1 VSGSAL
7 LNIPWPS
14 CSLWRW
20 LQALF
25 WLVRAIMLSAGDVD
39 GKRLIV
45 QTAVT
50 WSAIAIYVLFVS
62 EALPG
67 PVYEI
72 FRSLVG

>member
-1 VSGSAL
+1 
-7 LNIPWPS
+7 
-14 CSLWRW
+14 
-20 LQALF
+20 
-25 WLVRAIMLSAGDVD
+25 MLSAGDVD